1 MTCEALLWHPQHIQL
16 LLLTARRGA
25 VWCQVALWLR
35 SRLLSSFLAMNG
47 YLDQSLQTPYV
58 SVPVFTSLP
67 AANRMQPR
75 AFTSSASITSYQNN
89 LFVAN
94 TSRLEPEDASSIV
107 VPSPLV
113 STVGVNPLPQAT
125 NPPQLPSSL
134 IGGLHSVVQQ
144 QLLQQYV
151 NIAFNNARFDPHS
164 LNCSQLADV
173 ARKAPDCANNYLSVD
188 VSKQVVPIV
197 TVAPGSAHQV
207 DKATEAIQLNQQ
219 LPHTTVAMQQARGTK
234 RPIQDWVA
242 GGPYQKQA
250 RSDVAPGQHVYAT
263 RQVHSTAPN
272 SAPRLRPKEYDQI
285 SEVIC
290 KYHSRVNQTQDL
302 YISKMN
308 LRDALYAIMKDV
320 FPYCGLYVV
329 GSSMNGFGSNS
340 SDMDLCLMLCHS
352 QIDQKREATEI
363 LNILYKALRKCL
375 FLKQVLLIR
384 AKVPILKFTD
394 AVSRVECDLNVNN
407 SVGIR
412 NTHLLNSYSKMDVR
426 LAPLV
431 VFAKHWAKTQS
442 INDAKNGTISSYSL
456 VLMIIHFL
464 QCGCSP
470 PVLTSL
476 QQEYPE
482 RFDKSK
488 DIRLL
493 SLNEPLPPYSS
504 RNTESVGELFIGFL
518 RYYAHEFDFSNLG
531 ISIRQGCTM
540 PRYVIS
546 QQDTQ
551 HNPPGQWKCLCIE
564 EPFDL
569 SNTARSVYNDYV
581 FLRIQRVFRR
591 SYDLI
596 MKTSNVQAI
605 LQQPL

>member
-94 TSRLEPEDASSIV
+94 TSRLEPGDASSIV

-219 LPHTTVAMQQARGTK
+219 LPHTTVAMQQQARGTK
-234 RPIQDWVA
+234 
-242 GGPYQKQA
+242 
-250 RSDVAPGQHVYAT
+250 
-263 RQVHSTAPN
+263 
-272 SAPRLRPKEYDQI
+272 
-285 SEVIC
+285 
-290 KYHSRVNQTQDL
+290 
-302 YISKMN
+302 
-308 LRDALYAIMKDV
+308 
-320 FPYCGLYVV
+320 
-329 GSSMNGFGSNS
+329 
-340 SDMDLCLMLCHS
+340 
-352 QIDQKREATEI
+352 
-363 LNILYKALRKCL
+363 
-375 FLKQVLLIR
+375 
-384 AKVPILKFTD
+384 
-394 AVSRVECDLNVNN
+394 
-407 SVGIR
+407 
-412 NTHLLNSYSKMDVR
+412 
-426 LAPLV
+426 
-431 VFAKHWAKTQS
+431 
-442 INDAKNGTISSYSL
+442 
-456 VLMIIHFL
+456 
-464 QCGCSP
+464 
-470 PVLTSL
+470 
-476 QQEYPE
+476 
-482 RFDKSK
+482 
-488 DIRLL
+488 
-493 SLNEPLPPYSS
+493 
-504 RNTESVGELFIGFL
+504 
-518 RYYAHEFDFSNLG
+518 
-531 ISIRQGCTM
+531 
-540 PRYVIS
+540 
-546 QQDTQ
+546 
-551 HNPPGQWKCLCIE
+551 
-564 EPFDL
+564 
-569 SNTARSVYNDYV
+569 
-581 FLRIQRVFRR
+581 
-591 SYDLI
+591 
-596 MKTSNVQAI
+596 
-605 LQQPL
+605 

>member
-1 MTCEALLWHPQHIQL
+1 MTFEALLWLPQHIQL
-16 LLLTARRGA
+16 LLIARRGA
-25 VWCQVALWLR
+25 VWCQVALWLQGG
-35 SRLLSSFLAMNG
+35 LLSSFLAMNG
-47 YLDQSLQTPYV
+47 YPNQLLQTPYV
-58 SVPVFTSLP
+58 SAPVFTSLQ
-67 AANRMQPR
+67 AANQMQPGT
-75 AFTSSASITSYQNN
+75 FTSSSIIASYQNN
-89 LFVAN
+89 LLVAN
-94 TSRLEPEDASSIV
+94 TSRLDRGQPNCIV
-107 VPSPLV
+107 VPNRLASTIGVSPA
-113 STVGVNPLPQAT
+113 PPAT
-125 NPPQLPSSL
+125 NLQQLPSSL
-134 IGGLHSVVQQ
+134 IGGLHNIVQKQ
-144 QLLQQYV
+144 LQQYV
-151 NIAFNNARFDPHS
+151 NIAFDNAQFHS
-164 LNCSQLADV
+164 RNLNCGQLADI
-173 ARKAPDCANNYLSVD
+173 ARKAADCANNYSTIEVANQL
-188 VSKQVVPIV
+188 VPIV
-197 TVAPGSAHQV
+197 SVITGSAHQV
-207 DKATEAIQLNQQ
+207 NKSTEAAQSNHG
-219 LPHTTVAMQQARGTK
+219 LPQPTGTMQQTRGTK
-234 RPIQDWVA
+234 RPNQDWVA
-242 GGPYQKQA
+242 GGPFQKQA
-250 RSDVAPGQHVYAT
+250 RSDMPLGQQVYAT
-263 RQVHSTAPN
+263 RLVHSVTQN
-272 SAPRLRPKEYDQI
+272 TGPRLRPKEYDQI

-290 KYHSRVNQTQDL
+290 KYHSRVNQTHDL
-302 YISKMN
+302 YVSKMN

-329 GSSMNGFGSNS
+329 GSSMNGFGSNT

-363 LNILYKALRKCL
+363 LSILYKALRKCL

-394 AVSRVECDLNVNN
+394 AVSHVECDLNVNN

-431 VFAKHWAKTQS
+431 VFAKHWAKTQN
-442 INDAKNGTISSYSL
+442 INDAKNSTISSYSL

-470 PVLTSL
+470 PVLISL

-482 RFDKSK
+482 KFDKAK

-493 SLNEPLPPYSS
+493 SLNESLPPYTS

-569 SNTARSVYNDYV
+569 SNTARSVYNDYI
-581 FLRIQRVFRR
+581 FLRIQRVFQR
-591 SYDLI
+591 SYDLM